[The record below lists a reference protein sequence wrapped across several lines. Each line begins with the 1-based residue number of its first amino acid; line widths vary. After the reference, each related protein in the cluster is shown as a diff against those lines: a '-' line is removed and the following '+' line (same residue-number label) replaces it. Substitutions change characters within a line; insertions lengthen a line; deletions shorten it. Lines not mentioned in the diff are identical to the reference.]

1 MEFLPEILH
10 LLLQAKVLVG
20 AHALFLV
27 SPPKTESV
35 TKHGS
40 EGRSAGDW
48 SSRWFSGYWAAVCV
62 QGELRVCFLEYLAQ
76 ISFLK
81 DC

>member
-1 MEFLPEILH
+1 MEFLSEILH

-35 TKHGS
+35 TKYAS

-48 SSRWFSGYWAAVCV
+48 AGAQGGSQATGLPSASRESSMYVSWN
-62 QGELRVCFLEYLAQ
+62 
-76 ISFLK
+76 I
-81 DC
+81 